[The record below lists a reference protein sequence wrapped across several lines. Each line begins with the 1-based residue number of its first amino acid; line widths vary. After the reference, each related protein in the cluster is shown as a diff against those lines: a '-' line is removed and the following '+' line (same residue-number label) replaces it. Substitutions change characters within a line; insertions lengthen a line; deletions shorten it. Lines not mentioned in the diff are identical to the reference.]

1 MDSPVPAAEPAVDP
15 GGYGAGDRG
24 RSQPRPKSRA
34 GIRWTDGL
42 KRQTVR
48 MSDTGGGV
56 GTKGVPRADREQ
68 QILDAAVQEF
78 GERGYAHAS
87 MAAIAQRAGISKPL
101 IYEYFGSKDGL
112 YLACLSRA
120 GTHLV
125 DRVADAQNGT
135 TLERARETLAA
146 IFSALDGRRLDWA
159 VITDPTL
166 PAGSAVHDAALGY
179 QEQLRRL
186 AVEGTREVLG
196 GRGLTDAEDNALS
209 SYVWEAVVTAVVN
222 WWLGHPDETAAAMTD
237 RCNRLIAALSAA
249 GRNSA
254 APERP

>member
-1 MDSPVPAAEPAVDP
+1 MRMAE
-15 GGYGAGDRG
+15 
-24 RSQPRPKSRA
+24 
-34 GIRWTDGL
+34 T
-42 KRQTVR
+42 
-48 MSDTGGGV
+48 GGV

-68 QILDAAVQEF
+68 QILDAAVAEF

-125 DRVADAQNGT
+125 DRVTGAQDGT
-135 TLERARETLAA
+135 TLARAGETLAA

-159 VITDPTL
+159 VIYDPTL
-166 PAGSAVHDAALGY
+166 PAGSAVRDAALSY
-179 QEQLRRL
+179 RARLQRL

-196 GRGLTDAEDNALS
+196 GYGLTDADDNALTS
-209 SYVWEAVVTAVVN
+209 HVWSAVVTAVVT
-222 WWLGHPDETAAAMTD
+222 WWLGHPGETAAAMTD
-237 RCNRLIAALSAA
+237 RCNRLLAALSTA
-249 GRNSA
+249 GSIP
-254 APERP
+254 APPGRP

>member
-1 MDSPVPAAEPAVDP
+1 MRMAE
-15 GGYGAGDRG
+15 
-24 RSQPRPKSRA
+24 
-34 GIRWTDGL
+34 T
-42 KRQTVR
+42 
-48 MSDTGGGV
+48 GGV

-125 DRVADAQNGT
+125 DRVAGAQDGT
-135 TLERARETLAA
+135 TLARAGETLAA

-159 VITDPTL
+159 VIYDPTL
-166 PAGSAVHDAALGY
+166 PAGSAVRDAALSY
-179 QEQLRRL
+179 RARLQRL

-196 GRGLTDAEDNALS
+196 GYGLTDAEDNALTS
-209 SYVWEAVVTAVVN
+209 HVWSAVVTAVVT
-222 WWLGHPDETAAAMTD
+222 WWLGHPGETAAAMTD
-237 RCNRLIAALSAA
+237 RCNRLLAALSTA
-249 GRNSA
+249 GSIPA
-254 APERP
+254 APGRP

>member
-1 MDSPVPAAEPAVDP
+1 MRMAE
-15 GGYGAGDRG
+15 
-24 RSQPRPKSRA
+24 
-34 GIRWTDGL
+34 T
-42 KRQTVR
+42 
-48 MSDTGGGV
+48 GGV

-68 QILDAAVQEF
+68 QILDAAVAEF

-125 DRVADAQNGT
+125 DRVTGAQDGT
-135 TLERARETLAA
+135 TLARAGETLAA
-146 IFSALDGRRLDWA
+146 IFSALDGRRFDWA
-159 VITDPTL
+159 VIYDPTL
-166 PAGSAVHDAALGY
+166 PAGSAVRDAALSY
-179 QEQLRRL
+179 RARLQRL

-196 GRGLTDAEDNALS
+196 GYGLTDADDNALTS
-209 SYVWEAVVTAVVN
+209 HVWSAVVTAVVT
-222 WWLGHPDETAAAMTD
+222 WWLGHPGETAAAMTD
-237 RCNRLIAALSAA
+237 RCNRLLAALSTA
-249 GRNSA
+249 GSIPT